1 MTAISWTEPAS
12 ADFLGIV
19 EWIEERNPTAA
30 IRVGRR
36 ILDAAEL
43 LADHPSLGKPG
54 RSPDTRELGVP
65 GFRYLMVYGVEPG
78 AMASDA
84 SQVAILRVLHGAM
97 MWPSQGADSP

>member
-54 RSPDTRELGVP
+54 RSPDTRELAHIYHKTIIFSNEYSYP
-65 GFRYLMVYGVEPG
+65 IDIAHL
-78 AMASDA
+78 
-84 SQVAILRVLHGAM
+84 
-97 MWPSQGADSP
+97 SP